1 MECCPQPDGG
11 QRARVLYIADR
22 NARAET
28 AAPDASFR
36 KMSLS
41 SSGRVDSP
49 RGRPYNP
56 PTADEAARKS
66 ANETSETFEK
76 TKKFESS
83 NGLLTD

>member
-1 MECCPQPDGG
+1 VPGSTRGVGILFSEN
-11 QRARVLYIADR
+11 VTFVIW
-22 NARAET
+22 
-28 AAPDASFR
+28 
-36 KMSLS
+36 
-41 SSGRVDSP
+41 RVDSP
-49 RGRPYNP
+49 EGRPYNP

>member
-1 MECCPQPDGG
+1 MAG
-11 QRARVLYIADR
+11 RKAS
-22 NARAET
+22 AET
-28 AAPDASFR
+28 AASDACFR

-41 SSGRVDSP
+41 SSGCVDSLP
-49 RGRPYNP
+49 GRPYNP